1 MMGVRKN
8 SSTIELVREIIKSR
22 EKQIVK
28 DMSYLKSAQKEVIEI
43 QEDITQSEKQ
53 LKDLRNSLKI
63 LESSK

>member
-8 SSTIELVREIIKSR
+8 SSTIELVRDIIKLR
-22 EKQIVK
+22 EEQIVK
-28 DMSYLKSAQKEVIEI
+28 DMSYLKSAQREVIET

>member
-8 SSTIELVREIIKSR
+8 SSTIELVRDIIKLR

-28 DMSYLKSAQKEVIEI
+28 DRSYLKSAQREVIET

>member
-28 DMSYLKSAQKEVIEI
+28 DMSYLKSAQREVIET